1 VAEDKLKDRIRTL
14 RKAKKMTLEQLA
26 EASDTAKSYI
36 WELENR
42 DNPKVSAEKV
52 AKIAAVLGVT
62 TDFLIGNDTENLA
75 QAEDKAFFRHYSKL
89 PEETRKTIRDMA
101 KLLDKGRG

>member
-1 VAEDKLKDRIRTL
+1 MAGEQLKDRIKAL
-14 RKAKKMTLEQLA
+14 RKEKKMTLEQLA

-52 AKIAAVLGVT
+52 AKIASVLGVT
-62 TDFLIGNDTENLA
+62 LDFLIGGSVEDRA
-75 QAEDKAFFRHYSKL
+75 DAEDIAFFREYKEL
-89 PEETRKTIRDMA
+89 PESTKQTIRDMA
-101 KLLDKGRG
+101 KLIGKTK

>member
-1 VAEDKLKDRIRTL
+1 MAEERLKDRIKAL

-42 DNPKVSAEKV
+42 DNPKVSAEKL

-62 TDFLIGNDTENLA
+62 ADFLIGGNEDLA
-75 QAEDKAFFRHYSKL
+75 GAEDKAFFRHYSKL
-89 PEETRKTIRDMA
+89 PEPTRKTIREMA
-101 KLLDKGRG
+101 KLLDKPSDR

>member
-1 VAEDKLKDRIRTL
+1 MAGEQLKDRIKTL
-14 RKAKKMTLEQLA
+14 RKEKKMTLEQLA

-62 TDFLIGNDTENLA
+62 LDFLIGGAVEDRA
-75 QAEDKAFFRHYSKL
+75 DAEDIAFFREDKGL
-89 PEETRKTIRDMA
+89 PETTKQTIRDMA
-101 KLLDKGRG
+101 KLIGKAK